1 MCVISFGGKGE
12 KGCELRDMRE
22 DVILLLQSTSDSA
35 AMIEEVRTV
44 LKVRSL
50 PEKSMTAD
58 KYIFAR
64 PEW

>member
-44 LKVRSL
+44 LKV
-50 PEKSMTAD
+50 
-58 KYIFAR
+58 
-64 PEW
+64 